1 MKAGIDADVALGAAA
16 ARVNGDGPSLVTV
29 SAVLDVVRPPGG
41 TLRILEVAGG
51 ACSLATPASPDEV
64 VRLDGPA
71 FDDPAPRAAENAYD
85 CAVAI
90 DTLDRLEPEDRRPL
104 LTQLRRAA
112 RAAVLVEA
120 PRPNGAG
127 HAFDDAI
134 ELFRGLGDSV
144 VVLGTEDLPALFALR
159 EVGLG
164 EEPAG
169 RSNGNGLPTA
179 APHESVPSTP
189 GSRSV
194 LVAIIDPD
202 AVGLELAGLRSRFA
216 GPLVEPPGRADLA
229 VLSLSVEIR
238 RLSERLD
245 GELTRRD
252 RAEAEAVDLRTKVA
266 ELTRVASEDRA
277 AREAAEA
284 LVEVIAAARG
294 YRIGLALCH
303 ARAAARRVMAKAARV
318 LTAPWRAAVARLRR
332 GSTAASGS

>member
-1 MKAGIDADVALGAAA
+1 MSYRGSAVAW
-16 ARVNGDGPSLVTV
+16 VNGERPSLVTV
-29 SAVLDVVRPPGG
+29 SAVLDVVRPPGR

-64 VRLDGPA
+64 VSLEGSA
-71 FDDPAPRAAENAYD
+71 VDDPAPRAAENAYD

-90 DTLDRLEPEDRRPL
+90 DTLDRLDPEERRSL
-104 LTQLRRAA
+104 LTRLRRAA

-120 PRPNGAG
+120 PRPDGAP
-127 HAFDDAI
+127 HPFDEAI
-134 ELFRGLGDSV
+134 ALFRGLGDSV
-144 VVLGTEDLPALFALR
+144 VVLGTEHLPTLFALR
-159 EVGLG
+159 EAGLG
-164 EEPAG
+164 REPAG
-169 RSNGNGLPTA
+169 RSNGNGLETA
-179 APHESVPSTP
+179 ALHQSVSSTP

-202 AVGLELAGLRSRFA
+202 AVGVELAGLRSRFA
-216 GPLVEPPGRADLA
+216 GLHVQAPERADLA

-277 AREAAEA
+277 AREAAET

-303 ARAAARRVMAKAARV
+303 ARAAARRGMAKAARF

-332 GSTAASGS
+332 GSTAAGGP